1 MKTAARFL
9 VALLVGLSAL
19 AVEAAGQQLSSWF
32 YILPDGTDAYNTYKD
47 FIAPEGGTI
56 YDSSQGKS
64 VDFLVT
70 PPASGLSVQ
79 YWILSTDKNLQP
91 SDVEESDSTK
101 LLSRDS
107 DALSISWNTNHYFG
121 TSHVYVGVRF
131 YYITNSVVFNQG
143 ASGVSGSTASNVNQ
157 CYTNSYALT
166 PNGFSRTGYAFA
178 NWTNDAGRVYS
189 NGQTVSGSSLDVTN
203 NMQVVNLYAV
213 WTPSAYGVSYSLDG
227 GSHGSSHPSSATYD
241 VPFKVSDPTRTGY
254 TFNGWKVTGGLVAG
268 TAKYGSD
275 GESWSSVSSASTSC
289 KGANGSTWFKNLNP
303 SNEAA
308 VTLTAQWTAKTTAV
322 HFNNYNAQ
330 GGVSDTTID
339 YGAALNSVSPV
350 PYWPDNSRRFLG
362 YYTGEGGTG
371 DCYWNKDGQPVKV
384 TWDIDSATMTLYA
397 HYVENVYYITYEPNG
412 GTGENFSVPFTNG
425 TAITLSDGAA
435 FSRHGFELLG
445 WARLPTAVAPDYQL
459 GEERVF
465 IGETAYFSLH
475 AIWKEYYYVAF
486 DGNGATNET
495 PMAVQKFA
503 FGESKALSANE
514 YGKVGYSFFGWST
527 NEVAASSNI
536 IAHVDS
542 EVIVRDLAKSA
553 GETNTLF
560 ASWRPISYVTAF
572 DASKHSSVAVA
583 PSNCIYDVEFPL
595 PTVPYNDGDLWQF
608 VGWSNALANVVYYTN
623 EVAVVSN
630 LCTTAGATNTLVAV
644 WVSMVGELSE
654 AMDIYDLVWRNMN
667 SGSDRIWRVADGV
680 GYDTGSCAAQ
690 TGKPSGRNYWAMTT
704 SVTNSGTLTFW
715 WKSTGSASLYYSDKQ
730 TGRSDQEFT
739 FAATSDW
746 TRVSIDVEFVS
757 ISGGAEP
764 CTLRLSPSSKNTGDA
779 DTIYIDR
786 MTWTPE
792 GSSIEPT
799 PEDARDISGIS
810 FDGGVL
816 SLSFTNADERF
827 SYNLRGTNDLV
838 APLALWPVLWTTNG
852 TGNITITPPL
862 VPSAPQFFYYL
873 ETTAK

>member
-1 MKTAARFL
+1 MKR
-9 VALLVGLSAL
+9 AL
-19 AVEAAGQQLSSWF
+19 AVLLFALSAQMGLVAFADQTQNLFVISYF
-32 YILPDGTDAYNTYKD
+32 RPGDDDYTENDGVVIT
-47 FIAPEGGTI
+47 PENATARSG
-56 YDSSQGKS
+56 S
-64 VDFLVT
+64 
-70 PPASGLSVQ
+70 PAVFHANPKPGEMVQ
-79 YWILSTDKNLQP
+79 YWIVADNAVDVDNDRGERFDYGSNTLTWPLNRAFSNQENL
-91 SDVEESDSTK
+91 
-101 LLSRDS
+101 R
-107 DALSISWNTNHYFG
+107 
-121 TSHVYVGVRF
+121 VGARF
-131 YYITNSVVFNQG
+131 CYITNSVAFNAG
-143 ASGVSGSTASNVNQ
+143 ASGVSGSTAGTGWQ

-166 PNGFSRTGYAFA
+166 PNGFSRTGYTFA
-178 NWTNDAGRVYS
+178 NWTNDAGVAYAD
-189 NGQTVSGSSLDVTN
+189 GQVVSGSSFDDVTN
-203 NMQVVNLYAV
+203 NMQVVDLYAV
-213 WTPSAYGVSYSLDG
+213 WTPNVHEVSYSLDG
-227 GSHGSSHPSSATYD
+227 GSYGSSHPSSATYD
-241 VPFKVSDPTRTGY
+241 VPFEVSDPTRTGY
-254 TFNGWKVTGGLVAG
+254 TFSGWKVTGGLVTG

-275 GESWSSVSSASTSC
+275 GESWSSVSSDSTLC

-303 SNEAA
+303 TNEAS
-308 VTLTAQWTAKTTAV
+308 VTLTAQWAAKTTAV

-330 GGVSDTTID
+330 GGVSDTMID

-371 DCYWNKDGQPVKV
+371 ECYWNKDGQPVKA

-412 GTGENFSVPFTNG
+412 GVGDHFSVPFTNG

-435 FSRHGFELLG
+435 FSRQGSELLG

-465 IGETAYFSLH
+465 IGETAYFSLY

-514 YGKVGYSFFGWST
+514 YGKVGYEFSGWAT
-527 NEVAASSNI
+527 NGAAAAVQDISYANQQVVNNI
-536 IAHVDS
+536 
-542 EVIVRDLAKSA
+542 AKSA

-572 DASKHSSVAVA
+572 DASKHSSVAIA

-595 PTVPYNDGDLWQF
+595 PVIPYGDGELWKH
-608 VGWSNALANVVYYTN
+608 VGWSNTLANVVYYTD
-623 EVAVVSN
+623 EMTSVSN

-644 WVSMVGELSE
+644 WESMVGPLSE
-654 AMDIYDLVWRNMN
+654 AMDIDNLVWGNVEEE
-667 SGSDRIWRVADGV
+667 DRAESWKVVHGV
-680 GYDTGSCAAQ
+680 GYGTDSCVAQ
-690 TGKPSGRNYWAMTT
+690 TGLQDGGKFWEMST

-715 WKSTGSASLYYSDKQ
+715 WKTSGGSSSLNYYSTQGNKSSVVDTNYIGPTEWTKLSLHVEVL
-730 TGRSDQEFT
+730 TGLGY
-739 FAATSDW
+739 TSD
-746 TRVSIDVEFVS
+746 RKIYLCPA
-757 ISGGAEP
+757 SGNPSPAE
-764 CTLRLSPSSKNTGDA
+764 
-779 DTIYIDR
+779 TIYIDR
-786 MTWTPE
+786 MTWTPD
-792 GSSIEPT
+792 GSSVEPT
-799 PEDARDISGIS
+799 EEDARDISGIS

-852 TGNITITPPL
+852 TGNITITPPV